1 MAFTKPKV
9 EPIEIE
15 DEVIF
20 SPRPPAEPTAGTVSA
35 LEAQNAHKPPSMAD
49 VLAYWTPGR
58 ERTMEVPQLIAE
70 HSVKCAKCE
79 AMLPYIPERDKPAPT
94 LICDSH

>member
-1 MAFTKPKV
+1 MAKPKI

-15 DEVIF
+15 DEIVF
-20 SPRPPAEPTAGTVSA
+20 SPSPPAEPTPETVAA
-35 LEAQNAHKPPSMAD
+35 LANQDAQKPPSMAD

-70 HSVKCAKCE
+70 YSVKCAKCD
-79 AMLPYIPERDKPAPT
+79 AMLPYIPERDKPAPI
-94 LICDSH
+94 LVCASH